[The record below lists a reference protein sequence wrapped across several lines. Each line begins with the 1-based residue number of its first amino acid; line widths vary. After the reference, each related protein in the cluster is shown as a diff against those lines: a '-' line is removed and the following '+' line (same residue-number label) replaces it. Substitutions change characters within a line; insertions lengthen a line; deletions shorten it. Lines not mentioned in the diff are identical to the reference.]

1 MRSVWPLSRRYP
13 FDARLRMRRA
23 FPAPMRRV
31 RFLCAYRAP
40 MSQPEQYPT
49 KQREQNGGRCW
60 IPPRPPVYP
69 LVQLTQRPPRLPVER
84 PQSSIVQY
92 RHCLLLQF
100 DRAVPPAGIRC
111 LPAPQP
117 PLMRGRHQGRAA
129 GLEQADKRRMTV
141 DFNLE
146 GAEVHVVSPAPTDS
160 GQALSAISSDGVVRR
175 AISSCAS
182 ISETSRK
189 SFLNHARMN
198 APNSASEP
206 NHVLRIATPRPTFE
220 AQDS

>member
-1 MRSVWPLSRRYP
+1 MAVVVGYRRVPRSMRWFNAPSAPPAFRQRGRKALSFNTGIAFSFRSIGLYRQPESVAYPRLSRRS
-13 FDARLRMRRA
+13 
-23 FPAPMRRV
+23 
-31 RFLCAYRAP
+31 C
-40 MSQPEQYPT
+40 
-49 KQREQNGGRCW
+49 
-60 IPPRPPVYP
+60 
-69 LVQLTQRPPRLPVER
+69 VE
-84 PQSSIVQY
+84 
-92 RHCLLLQF
+92 
-100 DRAVPPAGIRC
+100 GI
-111 LPAPQP
+111 
-117 PLMRGRHQGRAA
+117 QGRAA

>member
-1 MRSVWPLSRRYP
+1 
-13 FDARLRMRRA
+13 
-23 FPAPMRRV
+23 
-31 RFLCAYRAP
+31 

-92 RHCLLLQF
+92 RHCLLLQ
-100 DRAVPPAGIRC
+100 V
-111 LPAPQP
+111 
-117 PLMRGRHQGRAA
+117 
-129 GLEQADKRRMTV
+129 DKRRMTV